1 MRIGKKEEKAGW
13 ERRKK
18 KQKNLQ
24 KEEKAKLQKIKKT
37 EEDIAKSEENLEK
50 LQESLCLEE
59 IYSNPE
65 ESIRVNKEIK
75 ELEAHIEELYATW
88 ESLSE

>member
-1 MRIGKKEEKAGW
+1 MGNQPFCTRFSCSKIS
-13 ERRKK
+13 
-18 KQKNLQ
+18 LIDQ

-59 IYSNPE
+59 VYSNPE

-75 ELEAHIEELYATW
+75 DLEAHIEELYATW